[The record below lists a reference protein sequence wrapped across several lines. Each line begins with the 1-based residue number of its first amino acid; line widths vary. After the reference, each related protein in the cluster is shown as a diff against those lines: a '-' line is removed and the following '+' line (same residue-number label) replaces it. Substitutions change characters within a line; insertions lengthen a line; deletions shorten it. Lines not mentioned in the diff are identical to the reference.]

1 MISSGFF
8 RFFRQTALAIC
19 LALISI
25 GCGYT
30 TRSMISTEFKAIYIP
45 PFVNKIDFTQETD
58 VGNKYKINK
67 PLLETEI
74 TKAVVDKFIFD
85 GNLKL
90 ADKQSSDLTLKGE
103 LVEFRR
109 DPLRYTENNDVEEYR
124 LNLVVN
130 ISMWNNRQEKIVW
143 EEQRFT
149 GDTTYFVTGTQ
160 AISEDTAITAAVKD
174 LARRIVERTVE
185 QW

>member
-1 MISSGFF
+1 M
-8 RFFRQTALAIC
+8 RQVILCVFLFSFTG
-19 LALISI
+19 

-30 TRSMISTEFKAIYIP
+30 TRSMISTEFKTIYIP
-45 PFVNKIDFTQETD
+45 PFVNKIDFTQESD
-58 VGNKYKINK
+58 VGNKYKINR

-74 TKAVVDKFIFD
+74 TKAVVDKFVFD

-90 ADKQSSDLTLKGE
+90 GDTQSADLTLKGE

-109 DPLRYTENNDVEEYR
+109 DPLRYTTNDDVEEYR
-124 LNLVVN
+124 LNMVVT
-130 ISMWNNRQEKIVW
+130 ISMWNNREGKLLW
-143 EEQRFT
+143 EEPRFT
-149 GDTTYFVTGTQ
+149 GDTTYFTTGTQ
-160 AISEDTAITAAVKD
+160 AISEDAAITTAIKD